1 MENQPEENLST
12 KQSNEGEASS
22 VLSTKFLILILLVFV
37 EGLGGAI
44 TNILSLSYFLKKDR
58 KSLASKLMIL
68 LNTTDALVCISAL
81 IVLILLVMYVVGE
94 LPLHIFLVTAPWF
107 QLLVGAT
114 AFSTVLLSITR
125 TISLL
130 RPFYEI
136 NQKVIA
142 LSIALYWIY
151 VLLIYFPLY
160 TPISESVVD
169 VYSMCELSLFI
180 LIVATCSVIC
190 IVKLRSER
198 NMPNTDKT
206 RRRATV
212 TILIISVLFCV
223 VNTAYLSGMIY
234 SQLIQRAVADGSVE
248 NVGEM
253 FITILYTVFVGV
265 PLNSTINPLI
275 YFARKKEMRAYI
287 NTTCFRFWCC
297 CCKVRGSQ
305 EKTETR
311 KETEMSV

>member
-81 IVLILLVMYVVGE
+81 VVLILLVMFVLGE
-94 LPLHIFLVTAPWF
+94 LPLHIFLITAPWF

-136 NQKVIA
+136 NQKAIFV
-142 LSIALYWIY
+142 STALYWIY

-160 TPISESVVD
+160 TPISEGVVD

-198 NMPNTDKT
+198 NMPNTDQT

-223 VNTAYLSGMIY
+223 VNTAYLSGIIY
-234 SQLIQRAVADGSVE
+234 SQFIQRAVADGSVE

-275 YFARKKEMRAYI
+275 YFARKKEMRTYI
-287 NTTCFRFWCC
+287 NTTCSKFWCF
-297 CCKVRGSQ
+297 CCKVRESQ

-311 KETEMSV
+311 KETQMSV